1 MQQHLNTAAR
11 SLGNDLGKLRV
22 LEMLLWNNVNAGDRF
37 GTCGSLLQAALLCLL
52 NAVLASAMR
61 CLVLDVAA
69 VEVTY
74 SQVGRPGP
82 TSPPPQMRDHD
93 EVIIAI
99 RSARFAPVALEAGT
113 GGCAEVKAQHV

>member
-1 MQQHLNTAAR
+1 M
-11 SLGNDLGKLRV
+11 
-22 LEMLLWNNVNAGDRF
+22 LETLLWNNVNAGDRF

-52 NAVLASAMR
+52 KAVLASAMR

-74 SQVGRPGP
+74 TQVGRPGP
-82 TSPPPQMRDHD
+82 SSPPPQIRDHD

-99 RSARFAPVALEAGT
+99 RSARFAPVALEVGT
-113 GGCAEVKAQHV
+113 GGCAEVKPWHL